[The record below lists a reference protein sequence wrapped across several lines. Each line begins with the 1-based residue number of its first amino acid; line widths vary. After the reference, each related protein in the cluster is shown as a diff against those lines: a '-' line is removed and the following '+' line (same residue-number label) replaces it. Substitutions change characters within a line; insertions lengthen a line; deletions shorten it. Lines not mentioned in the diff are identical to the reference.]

1 MCYRLS
7 TCLIAV
13 VNFSFAAQAYEIE
26 TETVFLAKES
36 TGQIQILSTAD
47 LNLFAPIIQSFQ
59 ASGAGLDVIY
69 TTVSSSEVLQAVVA
83 EGEVFDLV
91 VSSAMDLQTKLAND
105 GFAVPTT
112 GFAQELV
119 PEWAKWRDS
128 VFAFTQE
135 PAAIVLSA
143 TAFEGLDIPRTRQD
157 LISVLR
163 AHPDRFRGR
172 VGTYDIRSSGL
183 GYLFATQDSRTS
195 EVYWRLSEVF
205 GQLDTRLYC
214 CSSDMIEDVSS
225 GTIAVAYNVLGSYAR
240 ARTDLADQIVVIEPD
255 DFTTVMLRSALIPR
269 HAPNPEGAKAF
280 LDHLLEQAWGDPA
293 HNGFP
298 YPTRDADSSDLS
310 KYRPIRMGPGL
321 LVFLDRF
328 KRDQFLSAWQ
338 NAVLQ
343 Q

>member
-1 MCYRLS
+1 MRNRFSACV
-7 TCLIAV
+7 IALAH
-13 VNFSFAAQAYEIE
+13 FSFAAQAYEIE
-26 TETVFLAKES
+26 TETTFTAPNS
-36 TGQIQILSTAD
+36 IGQIKILSTAD
-47 LNLFAPIIQSFQ
+47 LNLFAPIIESFQ

-69 TTVSSSEVLQAVVA
+69 TTVSSSEVLQAVVV

-105 GFAVPTT
+105 GFAVPAT
-112 GFAQELV
+112 GFAQDLV
-119 PEWAKWRDS
+119 PDWAKWRDS

-143 TAFEGLDIPRTRQD
+143 AAFQGLDIPRTRQD

-163 AHPDRFRGR
+163 AHPDRFQGR
-172 VGTYDIRSSGL
+172 VGTYDIRNSGL
-183 GYLFATQDSRTS
+183 GYMFATQDSRTS

-205 GQLDTRLYC
+205 GQLETRLYC
-214 CSSDMIEDVSS
+214 CSSDMIEDVSG

-269 HAPNPEGAKAF
+269 RAPNPEGAKAF

-293 HNGFP
+293 QNGFP
-298 YPTRDADSSDLS
+298 YPTYGADRDDVS

-321 LVFLDRF
+321 LVYLDRF
-328 KRDQFLSAWQ
+328 KRDQFLDAWQ